1 MLVRA
6 VLAVPGAV
14 TLAAGRHALAAP
26 AAELVRRV
34 AAAAARLVTPV
45 ETLVAAV
52 TARRAPA
59 LRTADLVRRAHE
71 GCEGPGA
78 GAGGLGLVL
87 APDTVPHSVT
97 YGGRRHAA
105 AIAAPEIISRAWQRT
120 VLLVLGAGTVR
131 AAVTH
136 GGRRHAH
143 EAGAGARE
151 VGRGAAASL
160 VLAARAL
167 VTAVTARGAGQT
179 RAVLTLP
186 LRDLVTRT
194 RGLVTPVLQHSV
206 TCYHSNVAQCDM
218 LAAGHTASH

>member
-71 GCEGPGA
+71 GCGGPGA
-78 GAGGLGLVL
+78 GARSLVL

-105 AIAAPEIISRAWQRT
+105 AIAALEIISRAWQRT

-218 LAAGHTASH
+218 LAADHTASH